1 MTRPSV
7 AELLMASGHT
17 EFSLSLIME
26 ASQTLYGD
34 VGDNLDERDWV
45 AIMAAPNPLAAA
57 QQAMKDQ
64 WQNREYLLRNA
75 DHLINQGHSFA
86 AWEVTYHQM
95 ARRLELP
102 DGGTWF
108 YPPTIFFEFT
118 DTTANIDVSLA
129 GTLSFSITG
138 TSQAVDAGD
147 VALTPGASLSEGYV
161 TVTRES
167 GAATTTGDYVIVG
180 THDALTRNFNAGRP
194 VMDRI
199 VILGDGNDDVS
210 SGGGNDT
217 IYGGAGADTIYGN
230 AGNDVIRTGIGADSI
245 QAGKGNDTIFGDA
258 GADIIYG
265 GTEGNDEL
273 TGGIDGDDFLL
284 ADDGSWFD
292 TITDFESSVD
302 DISVT
307 SSAMDGLEP
316 LSAIGTETATTSAGA
331 TNGIEIADNDVHYV
345 SVNGQAGALTT
356 GGTATLTFADLTAST
371 LTNLAAYLDER
382 FTNAVATGTTGAVDA
397 IIVVNWTAPSSTTSY
412 VYEFTENAA
421 SVNISASELALLGVI
436 ERSSAI
442 LTIGDVI

>member
-1 MTRPSV
+1 MTKPSI
-7 AELLMASGHT
+7 AELLIASGHT
-17 EFSLSLIME
+17 EFSLLLIME

-45 AIMAAPNPLAAA
+45 AIMAAANPLAAA
-57 QQAMKDQ
+57 QQAMKEQ

-86 AWEVTYHQM
+86 AWEMTYHQM
-95 ARRLELP
+95 AGRLELP

-108 YPPTIFFEFT
+108 DPPTIFFEFA

-180 THDALTRNFNAGRP
+180 TNDALTRNFNAGFP
-194 VMDRI
+194 VTDRI
-199 VILGDGNDDVS
+199 VILGDGNDDVR

-217 IYGGAGADTIYGN
+217 IYGGAGADTIF
-230 AGNDVIRTGIGADSI
+230 GNDGDDLIRAGTGADSI
-245 QAGKGNDTIFGDA
+245 QAGKGDDTVYGEA
-258 GADIIYG
+258 GADRIFG
-265 GTEGNDEL
+265 GTEGNDRL
-273 TGGIDGDDFLL
+273 TGGADADAFWLPSDG
-284 ADDGSWFD
+284 AWID
-292 TITDFESSVD
+292 TIADFVSGLD
-302 DISVT
+302 GISVT
-307 SSAMDGLEP
+307 NSGMGELKP
-316 LSAIGTETATTSAGA
+316 LSAIGTETATTFAGA
-331 TNGIEIADNDVHYV
+331 TNSIEITDNDVHYV

-356 GGTATLTFADLTAST
+356 GGTATLTAADLTAST

-382 FTNAVATGTTGAVDA
+382 FTNAVATGASGAVDA
-397 IIVVNWTAPSSTTSY
+397 IMVVNWTAPSSTTSY

-421 SVNISASELALLGVI
+421 SVNISASELALLGII